1 MTLDD
6 VKNSIKNEI
15 DNKIPSRF
23 PLRLI
28 FVNNMEEYTTIK
40 RFLADNCEAAISL
53 GDDDI
58 CETEDI
64 YPNFTKLRTKIGTY
78 RDKPLLL
85 LAIGEYLRFSLK
97 RELSKDKASFPSFFR
112 DMQDVNSKTRVFILL
127 FAANNLFDQ
136 IIPVIDK
143 RQEEHIWIIDDKA
156 HTETYSIF
164 VFSDRYKSLPDDYT
178 KGLKSWLNN
187 WETTLK
193 KKNNIVI
200 STRLINNV
208 VNSSDIIDIRVIAN
222 IFDYICTR
230 IDNSKVLDKDWLT
243 DEQWEQVNSRIK
255 DETDFNDV
263 IVKILNTQKFDS
275 YQIFAQWSSLSDLQK
290 NLVLVWYKLNPDNSY
305 CGTALREA
313 RNISKV
319 NDTLR
324 DYIFKNYNETW
335 INERNAVIASIKDI
349 KYDDAYFER
358 LSSIEDPKAQLS
370 LLTFSIHEERTF
382 ALKVISGLLRNGASY
397 QKVQD
402 FLGSNY
408 PLFQQY
414 FFNESYYPV
423 ELKAYFRWYKH
434 NKVINRFPASE
445 FQIPDYNP
453 YNSRFSAIKKYVNEN
468 TFILW
473 VDGMGIEWLSLL
485 CGQLYA
491 SNAKLHVEKPLVV
504 KSLLPTETE
513 FNKQWDDFKSQSK
526 KIDRLD
532 NLNHKG
538 IPDDNNYFSC
548 IDTQFEIIKEIA
560 QEAVSLLQ
568 KYERIIITADHGSS
582 RLAAL
587 AFHDKPGFKVPENAM
602 PLGHGRFCELPTGF
616 IETNHAE
623 NYEYIKSGD
632 KAYYVI
638 KNHEHFSVSGKALGK
653 DQDNESLS
661 GEIHGGK
668 TPEEY
673 LVPIIILNR
682 IESLQSAIHI
692 TFNPKTQVV
701 YKTGNTVT
709 LRLDFNTGVD
719 TLEASIDSIR
729 GDCKRISANT
739 WEIQYKNL
747 DKKTYLVE
755 IIADGNL
762 LGEKAAF
769 EVQSKGVI
777 ENDLFGGI

>member
-1 MTLDD
+1 MTLDE

-28 FVNNMEEYTTIK
+28 FVNTIEEYATIK
-40 RFLADNCEAAISL
+40 RFLMDNCEAAISL

-64 YPNFTKLRTKIGTY
+64 YPNFTKLKAKIGKY
-78 RDKPLLL
+78 QDKPLFLL
-85 LAIGEYLRFSLK
+85 SMGEYLRFSLK
-97 RELSKDKASFPSFFR
+97 RELTKDKSSFPSFFR
-112 DMQDVNSKTRVFILL
+112 NMQDVNSKTRVFILL
-127 FAANNLFDQ
+127 FAATNLFDQ
-136 IIPVIDK
+136 IMPTVDK
-143 RQEEHIWIIDDKA
+143 RQEEHIWIIDDKTN
-156 HTETYSIF
+156 TETYNIF
-164 VFSDRYKSLPDDYT
+164 VFSDQYKSLPDDYT

-187 WETTLK
+187 WETSLK

-208 VNSSDIIDIRVIAN
+208 VNSSDIIDIRVITN

-230 IDNSKVLDKDWLT
+230 IDNSKILNKDWLT

-255 DETDFNDV
+255 DETDFNSL
-263 IVKILNTQKFDS
+263 ILKILNTRNFDH
-275 YQIFAQWSSLSDLQK
+275 YQIFVQWDSLSDLQK
-290 NLVLVWYKLNPDNSY
+290 KLVLVWYKLNPNNSY
-305 CGTALREA
+305 CGAALNTVK
-313 RNISKV
+313 NISEV
-319 NDTLR
+319 IDTLR
-324 DYIFKNYNETW
+324 DYIFKNYNEKW
-335 INERNAVIASIKDI
+335 VKERNAIIASIKDI

-358 LSSIEDPKAQLS
+358 LSARKNPKAQLS
-370 LLTFSIHEERTF
+370 LLTFSTHEERTF
-382 ALKVISGLLRNGASY
+382 ALKVISGSLRNGDSHENI
-397 QKVQD
+397 QD
-402 FLGSNY
+402 ALGSNY

-434 NKVINRFPASE
+434 NKIINRFPASE

-453 YNSRFSAIKKYVNEN
+453 YGSRFSALKKYVNEK

-485 CGQLYA
+485 YGQLYA
-491 SNAKLHVEKPLVV
+491 ANTKLFVERPLVV
-504 KSLLPTETE
+504 KALLPTETE
-513 FNKQWDDFKSQSK
+513 FNKQWEDFNSQSK
-526 KIDRLD
+526 KLDRLD

-538 IPDDNNYFSC
+538 ISDDNDYFSC
-548 IDTQFEIIKEIA
+548 IDAQFEIIQEIA
-560 QEAVSLLQ
+560 QKAASLLQ
-568 KYERIIITADHGSS
+568 KYERVIITADHGSS

-587 AFHDKPGFKVPENAM
+587 AFHDKPGFKVPENAK
-602 PLGHGRFCELPTGF
+602 PLGHGRFCELPDGF
-616 IETNHAE
+616 IETIHGK
-623 NYEYIKSGD
+623 NYEYIKPGD

-638 KNHEHFSVSGKALGK
+638 TNYDHFSVSGKAASK
-653 DQDNESLS
+653 DQDNEYCS

-682 IESLQSAIHI
+682 SESLQSALHI

-701 YKTGNTVT
+701 YKAGNTVT
-709 LRLDFNTGVD
+709 FKLDFNTGID
-719 TLEASIDSIR
+719 TLEAGIGSIK
-729 GDCKRISANT
+729 GDCKKVSANT

-747 DKKTYLVE
+747 DKKTYLME
-755 IIADGNL
+755 ITANGNL
-762 LGEKAAF
+762 LEEKAAF
-769 EVQSKGVI
+769 EVQSKGI
-777 ENDLFGGI
+777 TEHDLFGGP

>member
-1 MTLDD
+1 MTLDE
-6 VKNSIKNEI
+6 VKNIIKSEI

-40 RFLADNCEAAISL
+40 RFLMDSCDAAISL

-64 YPNFTKLRTKIGTY
+64 YPNFTKLKTKIGKY

-85 LAIGEYLRFSLK
+85 LSMGEYFRFSLK
-97 RELSKDKASFPSFFR
+97 RELAKDKSSFPSFFR
-112 DMQDVNSKTRVFILL
+112 DMQDGDSKTRVFVLL

-136 IIPVIDK
+136 IMPTVDK
-143 RQEEHIWIIDDKA
+143 RQEEHIWVIDDKA
-156 HTETYSIF
+156 NTETYNIF
-164 VFSDRYKSLPDDYT
+164 VFSDQYKSLPDNYT

-187 WETTLK
+187 WETNLK

-230 IDNSKVLDKDWLT
+230 IDNAKTLNKDWLT
-243 DEQWEQVNSRIK
+243 DEQWEQVNSRIN
-255 DETDFNDV
+255 DATDFNSV
-263 IVKILNTQKFDS
+263 ILKILNTWNFNH

-305 CGTALREA
+305 CGTALSAVKNVSE
-313 RNISKV
+313 V
-319 NDTLR
+319 NDTIR
-324 DYIFKNYNETW
+324 DYIFKNYSEKWTK
-335 INERNAVIASIKDI
+335 ERNVVIASIKDI

-358 LSSIEDPKAQLS
+358 LSAMENPKAQLS
-370 LLTFSIHEERTF
+370 LLTFSTHEERTF
-382 ALKVISGLLRNGASY
+382 ALKVISGLLRSGVSHENI
-397 QKVQD
+397 QD
-402 FLGSNY
+402 TLGSNY

-414 FFNESYYPV
+414 FFDESYYPV
-423 ELKAYFRWYKH
+423 KLKAYFRWYKH
-434 NKVINRFPASE
+434 NKIINCFPASE
-445 FQIPDYNP
+445 FQIPDYNL
-453 YNSRFSAIKKYVNEN
+453 YDSRFGILKKYVNEK

-485 CGQLYA
+485 YGQLYVA
-491 SNAKLHVEKPLVV
+491 NAKLLVEKPLIV
-504 KSLLPTETE
+504 KALLPTETE
-513 FNKQWDDFKSQSK
+513 FNKQWDDFNSPYEKL
-526 KIDRLD
+526 DRLD

-548 IDTQFEIIKEIA
+548 IDAQFEIIKEIA
-560 QEAVSLLQ
+560 QEAASLLQ
-568 KYERIIITADHGSS
+568 KYERVIITADHGSS

-587 AFHDKPGFKVPENAM
+587 AFHGKPGFKVPEDAK
-602 PLGHGRFCELPTGF
+602 PLGHGRFCELPAGF
-616 IETNHAE
+616 TETVHAE
-623 NYEYIKSGD
+623 NYEYVKFGD
-632 KAYYVI
+632 KSYYVI
-638 KNHEHFSVSGKALGK
+638 KNYDHFSVSGKAAGK
-653 DQDNESLS
+653 DQDNEYRS

-682 IESLQSAIHI
+682 SESPQNAIYV

-701 YKTGNTVT
+701 YKTGNAVT
-709 LRLDFNTGVD
+709 LRLDFNIIID
-719 TLEASIDSIR
+719 TLEASIGTIK
-729 GDCKRISANT
+729 GDCKKISANT

-747 DKKTYLVE
+747 DKKTYSME
-755 IIADGNL
+755 ITADGNL
-762 LGEKAAF
+762 LEEKVEF
-769 EVQSKGVI
+769 EVQSKGI
-777 ENDLFGGI
+777 SENDLFGGI